1 MKLDNKKMMIIGGLL
16 LAVGIGVY
24 FWRKRKGESEESE
37 TIDVD
42 AVEVDANGNEIT
54 KSTSGSV
61 DTDSV
66 DDPRYSSPINPN
78 LNWIKNKK
86 LASYIGTVLSK
97 GDENRL
103 RGWVSLIEKEQK
115 ADPTKWKPSDGV
127 TGQDHRIMAS
137 LYQMKIQTEALSK
150 KSGSPKT
157 HTPPNVIWSNTVKF
171 GIQDAQ

>member
-1 MKLDNKKMMIIGGLL
+1 MKLDRKNMMIIGGVL

-24 FWRKRKGESEESE
+24 FWRKKKGEEIEEE

-42 AVEVDANGNEIT
+42 SVVVDDDGNIIT

-66 DDPRYSSPINPN
+66 DDPRYSSPIKPN
-78 LNWIKNKK
+78 LKWIKNKK

-137 LYQMKIQTEALSK
+137 LYQMKKQTEALIE
-150 KSGSPKT
+150 KSGSPAT
-157 HTPPNVIWSNTVKF
+157 HTSPNVIWSNTVKF